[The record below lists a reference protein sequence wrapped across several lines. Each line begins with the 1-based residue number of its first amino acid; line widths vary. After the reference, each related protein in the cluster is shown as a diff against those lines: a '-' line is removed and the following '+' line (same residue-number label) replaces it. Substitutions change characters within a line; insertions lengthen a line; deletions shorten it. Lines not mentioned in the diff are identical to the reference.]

1 LEDKKTSS
9 ITTKGAT
16 IKAVSQAGRY
26 QSFQMTM
33 NIMQVLISISPVMEM
48 P

>member
-1 LEDKKTSS
+1 MSS
-9 ITTKGAT
+9 ISANGVT
-16 IKAVSQAGRY
+16 IRADSQIGCF

>member
-1 LEDKKTSS
+1 M
-9 ITTKGAT
+9 IANGAMIAT
-16 IKAVSQAGRY
+16 AAQIGRF

-33 NIMQVLISISPVMEM
+33 NAMQVLISISPVIEM